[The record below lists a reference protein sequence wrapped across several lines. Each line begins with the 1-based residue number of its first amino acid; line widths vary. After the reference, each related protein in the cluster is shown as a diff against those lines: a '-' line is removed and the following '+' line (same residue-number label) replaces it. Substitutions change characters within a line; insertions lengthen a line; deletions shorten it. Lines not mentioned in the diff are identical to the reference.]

1 MTAWPQRI
9 AIVSDAW
16 HPQVNGVV
24 RSLGQLARELRGQ
37 GIEVEIFG
45 PDRFSTLPCP
55 FYPEI
60 RLALWPKRRLH
71 RMLREFQPDALH
83 IATEGPLGLSA
94 RRWAMRQ
101 RYAFTTSF
109 HTRFPEYLA
118 ARLPLPR
125 ALTERV
131 VYRWMRSF
139 HGSASAVMAATP
151 SLIGELTARGFSNLC
166 LWTRGVDTEG
176 FHPAARHEAGELP
189 RPTFLYTGRLAVEK
203 NIEAFLNLELPG
215 SKLVV
220 GDGPDRA
227 NLERRYPEVTFT
239 GTLSGEALTRAYAS
253 ADVLV
258 FPSRTDTFGLVMLEA
273 LACGTPVAAYPVTG
287 PRDILGAASP
297 PVGGLDEDLRAAALT
312 ALTVDRSVCRRFAE
326 GFSWAA
332 ATKMFVSNLV
342 PMAGLRSRSAGRVLK
357 SARVMRRL
365 QA

>member
-1 MTAWPQRI
+1 MTNWPRRV

-24 RSLGQLARELRGQ
+24 RSLGQLVREMRGQ
-37 GIEVEIFG
+37 GIEVELFG
-45 PDRFSTLPCP
+45 PDRFATLPCP

-71 RMLREFQPDALH
+71 RMLREFKPDALH

-131 VYRWMRSF
+131 VYRWMRGF
-139 HGSASAVMAATP
+139 HGAASAVMAATP
-151 SLIGELTARGFSNLC
+151 SLIGELRGRGFANVC
-166 LWTRGVDTEG
+166 LWTRGVDTKG
-176 FHPAARHEAGELP
+176 FHPGLRGEPGGTARP
-189 RPTFLYTGRLAVEK
+189 VFLYAGRLAVEK
-203 NIEAFLNLELPG
+203 NIEAFLELDLPG

-227 NLERRYPEVTFT
+227 GLERRFPQVRFA
-239 GTLSGEALTRAYAS
+239 GMLSGEALTRAYAS

-273 LACGTPVAAYPVTG
+273 LACGTPVAAYPVMG

-297 PVGGLDEDLRAAALT
+297 PVGGLDEDLQAAALA
-312 ALTVDRSVCRRFAE
+312 ALQVDRSLCRRFAE
-326 GFSWAA
+326 GFSWSA
-332 ATKMFVSNLV
+332 ATKMFLGNLV
-342 PMAGLRSRSAGRVLK
+342 PMAGRRGIATRRNYRNARIPSGLRA
-357 SARVMRRL
+357 
-365 QA
+365 

>member
-1 MTAWPQRI
+1 MTGWPERV

-37 GIEVEIFG
+37 GIAVEIFG
-45 PDRFSTLPCP
+45 PDRFTTLPCP

-71 RMLREFQPDALH
+71 RMLTDFRPDALH
-83 IATEGPLGLSA
+83 IATEGPLGMSA
-94 RRWAMRQ
+94 RRWAMGR

-118 ARLPLPR
+118 ARLPFPR

-131 VYRWMRSF
+131 VYRWMRAF
-139 HGSASAVMAATP
+139 HSGASAVMAATP
-151 SLIGELTARGFSNLC
+151 SLIGELKGRGFGNLC
-166 LWTRGVDTEG
+166 LWTRGVDTVG
-176 FHPAARHEAGELP
+176 FHPSLRHETTEAARP
-189 RPTFLYTGRLAVEK
+189 VFLYAGRLAVEK
-203 NIEAFLNLELPG
+203 NIEAFLALELPG

-227 NLERRYPEVTFT
+227 GLERRYPDVRFT
-239 GTLSGEALTRAYAS
+239 GMLSGEALSRAYAS

-287 PRDILGAASP
+287 PRDILGAAAP
-297 PVGGLDEDLRAAALT
+297 PVGRLDEDLRVAALA
-312 ALTVDRSVCRRFAE
+312 ALQADRAACRRFAE
-326 GFSWAA
+326 GFSWSA
-332 ATKMFVSNLV
+332 ATGMFLSNLV
-342 PMAGLRSRSAGRVLK
+342 PMAGRRGMAAARKMKTTRVLDG
-357 SARVMRRL
+357 AR
-365 QA
+365 A

>member
-1 MTAWPQRI
+1 MTGWPQRV

-16 HPQVNGVV
+16 HPQINGVV
-24 RSLGQLARELRGQ
+24 RSLGQLVRELRGQ

-71 RMLREFQPDALH
+71 RMLRDFKPDALH

-94 RRWAMRQ
+94 RRWAIGR

-109 HTRFPEYLA
+109 HTRFPEYVA
-118 ARLPLPR
+118 ARLPFPR
-125 ALTERV
+125 AVTERV

-139 HGSASAVMAATP
+139 HRSASAVMAPTP
-151 SLIGELTARGFSNLC
+151 SLIGELTARGFANVC
-166 LWTRGVDTEG
+166 LWTRGVDTVG
-176 FHPAARHEAGELP
+176 FHPALRHEPTERA
-189 RPTFLYTGRLAVEK
+189 RPVFLYAGRLAVEK
-203 NIEAFLNLELPG
+203 NIEAFLILELPG

-227 NLERRYPEVTFT
+227 SLERRYPEVSFT
-239 GTLSGEALTRAYAS
+239 GMLSGEALTRAYAS

-287 PRDILGAASP
+287 PRDILGAASV
-297 PVGGLDEDLRAAALT
+297 PVGGLDEDLRAAALA
-312 ALTVDRSVCRRFAE
+312 ALTVDRAVCRRFAE
-326 GFSWAA
+326 GFSWSA
-332 ATKMFVSNLV
+332 ATKMFIGNLV
-342 PMAGLRSRSAGRVLK
+342 PTAGLRNRASMRTYKKSRVLTG
-357 SARVMRRL
+357 V

>member
-1 MTAWPQRI
+1 MTGWPQRV

-16 HPQVNGVV
+16 HPQINGVV
-24 RSLGQLARELRGQ
+24 RSLGQLVRELRSE

-71 RMLREFQPDALH
+71 RMLREFKPDALH

-118 ARLPLPR
+118 ARLPFPR

-139 HGSASAVMAATP
+139 HGAASAVMAATP
-151 SLIGELTARGFSNLC
+151 SLIGELTGRGFSNVC
-166 LWTRGVDTEG
+166 LWTRGVDTVG
-176 FHPAARHEAGELP
+176 FNPALRQEPGEVARP
-189 RPTFLYTGRLAVEK
+189 RFLYAGRLAVEK
-203 NIEAFLNLELPG
+203 NIEAFLDLELPG

-227 NLERRYPEVTFT
+227 SLERRYTNATFT
-239 GTLSGEALTRAYAS
+239 GALSGEALTRAYAS

-297 PVGGLDEDLRAAALT
+297 PVGGLDEDLRVAALA
-312 ALTVDRSVCRRFAE
+312 ALTVDRAVCRRFAE
-326 GFSWAA
+326 GFSWRAA
-332 ATKMFVSNLV
+332 ATMFLGNLV
-342 PMAGLRSRSAGRVLK
+342 PMAGRRSAAP
-357 SARVMRRL
+357 ARRYKAARL
-365 QA
+365 LIGLRA

>member
-1 MTAWPQRI
+1 MTGWPQRV

-24 RSLGQLARELRGQ
+24 RSLGQLVQELRGQ

-45 PDRFSTLPCP
+45 PDRFTTLPCP

-60 RLALWPKRRLH
+60 RLALWPRRRLH
-71 RMLREFQPDALH
+71 KMLRAFDPDALH
-83 IATEGPLGLSA
+83 IATEGPLGMAA
-94 RRWAMRQ
+94 RRWAMGQ

-118 ARLPLPR
+118 ARLPFPR
-125 ALTERV
+125 AMTERV

-139 HGSASAVMAATP
+139 HGAASAVMAATP
-151 SLIGELTARGFSNLC
+151 SLIGELKGRGFANLC
-166 LWTRGVDTEG
+166 LWTRGVDTVG
-176 FHPAARHEAGELP
+176 FNPAARHEYAEAG
-189 RPTFLYTGRLAVEK
+189 RPVFLYAGRLAVEK

-227 NLERRYPEVTFT
+227 SLERRYPDVRFT
-239 GTLSGEALTRAYAS
+239 GMLSGEALTRAYAS

-297 PVGGLDEDLRAAALT
+297 PVGGLDEDLRAAALA
-312 ALTVDRSVCRRFAE
+312 ALKADRAVCRRFAE
-326 GFSWAA
+326 KFSWSA
-332 ATKMFVSNLV
+332 ATGMFISNLV
-342 PMAGLRSRSAGRVLK
+342 PMAGRRGMAAARKMK
-357 SARVMRRL
+357 SARVLTGVRV
-365 QA
+365 

>member
-1 MTAWPQRI
+1 MTGWPQRI

-16 HPQVNGVV
+16 HPQINGVV
-24 RSLGQLARELRGQ
+24 RSLGQLVQELRQQ
-37 GIEVEIFG
+37 GIEAEIFG
-45 PDRFSTLPCP
+45 PDRFQTLPCP
-55 FYPEI
+55 FYSEI
-60 RLALWPKRRLH
+60 RLALWPTRRLH
-71 RMLREFQPDALH
+71 RMLRAFKPDALH

-94 RRWAMRQ
+94 RRWAMGQ

-139 HGSASAVMAATP
+139 HGAASAVMAATP
-151 SLIGELTARGFSNLC
+151 SLIGELTGRGFANVC
-166 LWTRGVDTEG
+166 LWTRGVDTVG
-176 FHPAARHEAGELP
+176 FNPALRQDPGEAARP
-189 RPTFLYTGRLAVEK
+189 RFLYAGRLAVEK

-227 NLERRYPEVTFT
+227 SLERRYPAVAFT

-297 PVGGLDEDLRAAALT
+297 PVGGLDEDLRAAALA
-312 ALTVDRSVCRRFAE
+312 ALSMDRAVCRRFAE

-332 ATKMFVSNLV
+332 ATKMFLGNLV
-342 PMAGLRSRSAGRVLK
+342 PMAGLRNAASVPKFKNTRVLTGLR
-357 SARVMRRL
+357 A
-365 QA
+365 

>member
-1 MTAWPQRI
+1 MTGWPQRV

-24 RSLGQLARELRGQ
+24 RSLGQLARELRGR

-45 PDRFSTLPCP
+45 PDRFKTLPCP

-60 RLALWPKRRLH
+60 RLALFPKRGLH
-71 RMLREFQPDALH
+71 RMLKDFAPDALH
-83 IATEGPLGLSA
+83 IATEGPLGLCA
-94 RRWAMRQ
+94 RRWAKAQ

-118 ARLPLPR
+118 ARLPFPR
-125 ALTERV
+125 ALTERI

-139 HGSASAVMAATP
+139 HSSASAVMAATP
-151 SLIGELTARGFSNLC
+151 SLIGELTARGFANVC
-166 LWTRGVDTEG
+166 HWTRGVDTVG
-176 FHPAARHEAGELP
+176 FTPMLRSETDEAS
-189 RPTFLYTGRLAVEK
+189 RPLFLYAGRLAVEK

-215 SKLVV
+215 TKVVV

-227 NLERRYPEVTFT
+227 NLERRYPDVRFT
-239 GTLSGEALTRAYAS
+239 GMLSGEALTRAYAS

-297 PVGGLDEDLRAAALT
+297 PVGGLDEDLRVAALA
-312 ALTVDRSVCRRFAE
+312 ALAVDRAACRRFAE
-326 GFSWAA
+326 GFSWSA
-332 ATKMFVSNLV
+332 ATGMFLSNLV
-342 PMAGLRSRSAGRVLK
+342 PMAGRRSLAAARKFKNARVLNGLR
-357 SARVMRRL
+357 A
-365 QA
+365 

>member
-1 MTAWPQRI
+1 MTGWPQRV

-24 RSLGQLARELRGQ
+24 RSLGQLAWELRGR
-37 GIEVEIFG
+37 GIEVGIFG
-45 PDRFSTLPCP
+45 PDRFRTLPCP

-60 RLALWPKRRLH
+60 RLALFPKRHLH
-71 RMLREFQPDALH
+71 RMLKEFAPDALH

-94 RRWAMRQ
+94 RRWAMAQ

-109 HTRFPEYLA
+109 HTRFPEYVA
-118 ARLPLPR
+118 ARVPFPR

-139 HGSASAVMAATP
+139 HGAASAVMVATP
-151 SLIGELTARGFSNLC
+151 SLIGELTARGFANVC
-166 LWTRGVDTEG
+166 LWTRGVDTVG
-176 FHPAARHEAGELP
+176 FTPTLRHEMAEIT
-189 RPTFLYTGRLAVEK
+189 RPVFLYAGRLAVEK
-203 NIEAFLNLELPG
+203 NIEAFLKLDLPG

-227 NLERRYPEVTFT
+227 SLERRHRGARFT
-239 GTLSGEALTRAYAS
+239 GMLTGEALTRAYAS

-287 PRDILGAASP
+287 PRDILGTASP
-297 PVGGLDEDLRAAALT
+297 PVGGLDEDLRAACLA
-312 ALTVDRSVCRRFAE
+312 ALTVDRAACRRFAE
-326 GFSWAA
+326 EFSWSA
-332 ATKMFVSNLV
+332 ATGMFLSNLV
-342 PMAGLRSRSAGRVLK
+342 PMAGLRSVATTRKYKGAHVLTGLR
-357 SARVMRRL
+357 A
-365 QA
+365 